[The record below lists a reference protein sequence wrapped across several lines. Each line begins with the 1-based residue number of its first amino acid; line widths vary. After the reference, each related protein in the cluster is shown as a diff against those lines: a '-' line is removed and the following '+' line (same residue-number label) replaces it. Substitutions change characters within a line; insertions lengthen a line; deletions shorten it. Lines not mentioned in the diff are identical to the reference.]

1 MLVPVLLASLLAL
14 SPTESVPSAADPS
27 ISFARTWEGRQA
39 RLLEGVELAATYKPS
54 QTPAL
59 RLTDATRLG
68 LLGAPL
74 PLDRG
79 GGVGSGNTE
88 PVLALVLGLLVGFGT
103 GHLLAGDTSGFILF
117 LVVDVAIIVVS
128 SVLTAALTTGLFW
141 GLGGLALLA
150 SHIIQGIDAYQTAG
164 GSRIVEATRQRAILV
179 ADSSHGREAPLVTTR
194 AFGFAF

>member
-14 SPTESVPSAADPS
+14 SPTESAPSAADPS

-59 RLTDATRLG
+59 RLTDATRLA
-68 LLGAPL
+68 LMGAPM
-74 PLDRG
+74 PLDMG
-79 GGVGSGNTE
+79 GGVSSGNTE

-103 GHLLAGDTSGFILF
+103 GHLIAGDSSGFLLF

-128 SVLTAALTTGLFW
+128 SVLTAVLAHGLFW

-164 GSRIVEATRQRAILV
+164 GSRIVEATRQRAVLV
-179 ADSSHGREAPLVTTR
+179 ADSSNGRETPLVTTR
-194 AFGFAF
+194 AFSFAF